1 MAGIRRMH
9 WTHPIGEGT
18 VGSARPRRWSRWQ
31 WRSAMAA
38 ARTTIPEQTAAGWH
52 RTLGASRDRLLAAA
66 RTGRHG
72 AAVLAHAAAG
82 RMVAAWTLDPAS
94 IDPVAHLEQTHA
106 RGRRHLRRLLK
117 QPAGAEVRSPM
128 TSQLFDRLTQPAD
141 PTRRTTIDYTA
152 VESYTYTPRKPL
164 RRVLDHALDHLN
176 QIDQWQQWRRD
187 GVVPTPTDG
196 WVPSTVTL
204 PEDRLPLTA
213 ADLDAWLWRIDQAM
227 RLLVQRAA
235 ALGEEELDWLPP
247 DGGWPL
253 RRVLHHVAR
262 SEVLYAA
269 SFDEALPEDPA
280 ARYAEA
286 DTRLGQRLG
295 AARARAGDPSIVFPD
310 PYGTLFTPAEV
321 VDEVMALDRALVAQS
336 AEPPG

>member
-1 MAGIRRMH
+1 MTAG
-9 WTHPIGEGT
+9 
-18 VGSARPRRWSRWQ
+18 
-31 WRSAMAA
+31 
-38 ARTTIPEQTAAGWH
+38 RTTIPESTATW
-52 RTLGASRDRLLAAA
+52 TDILEASRDRMLAAA
-66 RTGRHG
+66 RAGRHG
-72 AAVLAHAAAG
+72 AAILAHAAAG
-82 RMVAAWTLDPAS
+82 RTVAAWTLDPAAS
-94 IDPVAHLEQTHA
+94 DPVAHLEQTHA
-106 RGRRHLRRLLK
+106 RGRRHLRRLLE

-128 TSQLFDRLTQPAD
+128 TSQLFDRLTEPAD
-141 PTRRTTIDYTA
+141 PARCKAIDYTA

-176 QIDQWQQWRRD
+176 QIDQWQQWCRD

-196 WVPSTVTL
+196 WVPSTVTV

-286 DTRLGQRLG
+286 DTRLGARLG

-321 VDEVMALDRALVAQS
+321 VDEVIALERELVAQTT
-336 AEPPG
+336 

>member
-1 MAGIRRMH
+1 MMET
-9 WTHPIGEGT
+9 WTEALG
-18 VGSARPRRWSRWQ
+18 VSRE
-31 WRSAMAA
+31 RVLS
-38 ARTTIPEQTAAGWH
+38 
-52 RTLGASRDRLLAAA
+52 AA
-66 RTGRHG
+66 RTGRHRE
-72 AAVLAHAAAG
+72 ALLAHATAG
-82 RMVAAWTLDPAS
+82 RIVAAWTLDPAPR
-94 IDPVAHLEQTHA
+94 DPATHVEATHA
-106 RGRRHLRRLLK
+106 RTRRHLERLLEK
-117 QPAGAEVRSPM
+117 PAGSEVRSPM
-128 TSQLFDRLTQPAD
+128 TSQLYTRLTQPAD
-141 PTRRTTIDYTA
+141 PSRRTRIDYTV

-187 GVVPTPTDG
+187 GVVP
-196 WVPSTVTL
+196 TL

-286 DTRLGQRLG
+286 DTRLGARLG
-295 AARARAGDPSIVFPD
+295 AARASAGDPSIVFPD

-321 VDEVMALDRALVAQS
+321 VDEVIALERELVTQTT
-336 AEPPG
+336 

>member
-1 MAGIRRMH
+1 
-9 WTHPIGEGT
+9 
-18 VGSARPRRWSRWQ
+18 
-31 WRSAMAA
+31 
-38 ARTTIPEQTAAGWH
+38 
-52 RTLGASRDRLLAAA
+52 
-66 RTGRHG
+66 
-72 AAVLAHAAAG
+72 
-82 RMVAAWTLDPAS
+82 
-94 IDPVAHLEQTHA
+94 
-106 RGRRHLRRLLK
+106 
-117 QPAGAEVRSPM
+117 M
-128 TSQLFDRLTQPAD
+128 TNQLFDRLTQSTDSTA
-141 PTRRTTIDYTA
+141 RKRIDFTA
-152 VESYTYTPRKPL
+152 VKSYTYTPRKPL
-164 RRVLDHALDHLN
+164 RRVLDHTLDHLN
-176 QIDQWQQWRRD
+176 QIDQWQSWRRD
-187 GVVPTPTDG
+187 NVVPTPTDG

-213 ADLDAWLWRIDQAM
+213 TDLDAWLWRIDQAM

-321 VDEVMALDRALVAQS
+321 VDEVIALERELVTQTT
-336 AEPPG
+336 

>member
-1 MAGIRRMH
+1 MMAVPMTITET
-9 WTHPIGEGT
+9 WTE
-18 VGSARPRRWSRWQ
+18 AL
-31 WRSAMAA
+31 A
-38 ARTTIPEQTAAGWH
+38 
-52 RTLGASRDRLLAAA
+52 ASRERMLSAA
-66 RTGRHG
+66 RTGRHRE
-72 AAVLAHAAAG
+72 ALLAHATAG
-82 RMVAAWTLDPAS
+82 RIVAAWTLDPAPR
-94 IDPVAHLEQTHA
+94 DPATHLEATHA
-106 RGRRHLRRLLK
+106 RCRRHLQRLVEK
-117 QPAGAEVRSPM
+117 PAGDEVRSPM
-128 TSQLFDRLTQPAD
+128 TSQLYTRLTQPAD
-141 PTRRTTIDYTA
+141 PSRRTRIDYTV

-213 ADLDAWLWRIDQAM
+213 SDLDAWLWRIDLAM
-227 RLLVQRAA
+227 SLLIQRAA
-235 ALGEEELDWLPP
+235 RLGEEELDWQPP
-247 DGGWPL
+247 DGGWAL

-269 SFDEALPEDPA
+269 SFDEALPEDSA

-286 DTRLGQRLG
+286 DARLGARLI

-310 PYGTLFTPAEV
+310 PYGTFFTPVDVVAEV
-321 VDEVMALDRALVAQS
+321 IALERELVTQTT
-336 AEPPG
+336 